1 MDALTH
7 DKLTELLGTSEIPGS
22 SKEQAI
28 LRIRIGELVALNG
41 EKWVRQNQKRLLDQW
56 IQVVENGLIAL

>member
-7 DKLTELLGTSEIPGS
+7 DKLTELLGTQQIPGS
-22 SKEQAI
+22 EKEQAV
-28 LRIRIGELVALNG
+28 LRIRIGELASLNG

-56 IQVVENGLIAL
+56 TLVVENGLIAS